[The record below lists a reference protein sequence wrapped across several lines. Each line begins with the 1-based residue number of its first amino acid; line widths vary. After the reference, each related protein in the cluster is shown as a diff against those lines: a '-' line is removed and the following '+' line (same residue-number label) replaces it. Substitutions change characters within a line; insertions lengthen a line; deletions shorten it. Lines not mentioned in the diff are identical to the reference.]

1 MLITS
6 GGEPIAIAGVMGG
19 DRTEIR
25 GDTRA
30 VVLES
35 ASFSPLRVGHTARRL
50 GIASEAAFRFART
63 VDPTLSAR
71 ALSLAL
77 ELMRDW
83 SGAEIGYRV
92 RSASNDFPKPK
103 PVTLTKKKLQTYLDW
118 GDMDASTSIL
128 EGFGIRGGD
137 GTDEARTFVPP
148 TWRPDITIEE
158 DLIEEVGRFRG
169 YNDAPG
175 RLPGE
180 PPRGGDRGEPMR
192 LSALV
197 RSCLVARGYVEAV
210 TYSFLPEDFPQKLLL
225 PEDDLRAYP
234 LTLANPISQ
243 DQIAMRTTLVPG
255 LLGGLR
261 TSAASGWRGAVR
273 LFEQGRVFLRT
284 APGASTHVEH
294 DAVAGLVFDGT
305 DPRTPWKGQGEDF
318 YSVKAD
324 VAALLEGCGL
334 TPRFAAERQPFG
346 HGGQTAEIRAAAPD
360 GNVRS
365 LGWLARLKPVLEQEL
380 GLGGGAVVL
389 FELRLSGIEEL
400 RGNCRPVLRPASAFP
415 ASLRDISML
424 APADRT
430 QDEAASDIRAAA
442 HAAAGWDI
450 LDELRL
456 FDVYEGKGIPEGFR
470 SLAFSLS
477 YRAPDR
483 TLNDEEVERVHGMV
497 RDTLVQKG
505 YNMR

>member
-1 MLITS
+1 
-6 GGEPIAIAGVMGG
+6 
-19 DRTEIR
+19 
-25 GDTRA
+25 
-30 VVLES
+30 
-35 ASFSPLRVGHTARRL
+35 
-50 GIASEAAFRFART
+50 
-63 VDPTLSAR
+63 
-71 ALSLAL
+71 
-77 ELMRDW
+77 MRDW

-92 RSASNDFPKPK
+92 RSASNDFPEPK

-118 GDMDASTSIL
+118 GDMDASAAIL

-225 PEDDLRAYP
+225 PEDDLRAHP

-334 TPRFAAERQPFG
+334 TPRFVAGRQPFG

-360 GNVRS
+360 GSVRS

-389 FELRLSGIEEL
+389 FELRLSELEEL

-442 HAAAGWDI
+442 RAAAGWDI

-483 TLNDEEVERVHGMV
+483 TLNDEEVERVHGLV